1 MSNALMAN
9 TLLALSQADD
19 VKKALIDKT
28 KDVVASYKLFDDDV
42 LLGTYIEPEKTA
54 GGILKTQR
62 MLDESRFQGKV
73 GLLLKIGPSAFK
85 YDRSGVF
92 QFEGDK
98 PALHTWCVYR
108 ASDGWEIS
116 LNGVSCRIIRANAL
130 RGHGVNPKDIW

>member
-85 YDRSGVF
+85 
-92 QFEGDK
+92 
-98 PALHTWCVYR
+98 
-108 ASDGWEIS
+108 
-116 LNGVSCRIIRANAL
+116 
-130 RGHGVNPKDIW
+130 